1 MKISKSQLK
10 QMIEEELE
18 SVVTEFKL
26 GSDTPQLTIDPSLT
40 TDLNVPKAQPN
51 KGPYNAADMTRHR
64 REAALF
70 WDLEKWDER
79 GGKGKFKPR
88 NLGSG
93 YTKQQ
98 ADKAN
103 ANFAKLKTDKER
115 MRHGVIGTEGDQGGA
130 AGVGSLGF
138 DKSMERYFN
147 PTMGAIS
154 NLRTGLSQAQRNVLF
169 DRLARSGAWKYL
181 RMDDPI
187 RADYRKWIKTRLGR
201 GSK

>member
-1 MKISKSQLK
+1 MKITKSQLK
-10 QMIEEELE
+10 RIIKEELE
-18 SVVTEFKL
+18 SVMIELKL
-26 GSDTPQLTIDPSLT
+26 DSDTPQLSMDPRLT
-40 TDLNVPKAQPN
+40 TDLNVPKAQPS

-93 YTKQQ
+93 YTEQH
-98 ADKAN
+98 AEKAN
-103 ANFAKLKTDKER
+103 ASYAKTPAHKR
-115 MRHGVIGTEGDQGGA
+115 ARHGTIGTESDQGA
-130 AGVGSLGF
+130 AGGVYVGL
-138 DKSMERYFN
+138 DKSMERYFD
-147 PTMGAIS
+147 PSMGPIS

-181 RMDDPI
+181 RIDDPI

-201 GSK
+201 GRK